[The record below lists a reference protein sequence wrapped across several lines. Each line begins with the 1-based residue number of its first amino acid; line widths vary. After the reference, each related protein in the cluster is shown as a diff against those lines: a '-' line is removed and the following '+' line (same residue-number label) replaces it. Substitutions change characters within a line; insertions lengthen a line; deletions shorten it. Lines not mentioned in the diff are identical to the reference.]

1 NAGIIP
7 DSVMQSVDME
17 NMNLTMSQMV
27 STFVSLDSLGA
38 LTVGTPEK
46 ENNISGVSGSKDG
59 WGSWDGQA
67 HTIDGT
73 NCKGA
78 QWRLIL
84 DWIELICEYTDD
96 TSIHSIALRLVDG
109 FVRARVDDP
118 DIKTRMLLRSASFFE
133 VGKIRDVFALALI
146 EYAAALWKEQ
156 ASGLDDI
163 SDSASGLLFVSDAMS
178 SISGTF
184 PSKGIAKKPAAQD
197 PIAMVAARLP
207 EENQAQLHVLTS
219 DQVRVWTR
227 LMRAVVQFP
236 VAYWTSLDAAS
247 FEATLVT
254 TIRLA
259 QKFGQSTATV
269 ASTMFTAY
277 MHAGYRQ
284 AGGDSDPAEKRKAVQ
299 KRLGSALTALHAALH
314 AHPSVESALHV
325 LGAIDEL
332 LLEPTMRF
340 TTYDISEVL
349 SNLVRYHTSRV
360 LDVISLLVKV
370 LRSLM
375 HAFVLPAIPRRLTAV
390 ERLGIDAGSTPWIV
404 AYAPF
409 NARCAESYARVL
421 DDLVRSRRST
431 AGFTSSR
438 KEMSSN
444 SGSTRLKADISG
456 FVKLTRGTNAASTAY
471 VVGLFAPYILAEYC
485 IIQGGGAQ
493 SAISL
498 RALGRGGADNAS
510 GGNSFYGFGWRPTP
524 VLAGMQDRSN
534 VLPCD
539 TLETNVSANSSGR
552 RGVISSMAVREALLP
567 GLHALLDVMGDDNR
581 NTLLAQ
587 LAGPSND
594 TRQGLAT
601 NWSSLFGPD
610 RYGGASEIL
619 KSLYKSYLD
628 FYKYSGQV

>member
-1 NAGIIP
+1 MDGVKRVDGSGNAYRVGVLATIIANFVLA
-7 DSVMQSVDME
+7 S
-17 NMNLTMSQMV
+17 V
-27 STFVSLDSLGA
+27 STVSTEQQRSSFGKLL
-38 LTVGTPEK
+38 
-46 ENNISGVSGSKDG
+46 VSKYDDLKAPLASDDFAWERLLLHYVFAEAGSR
-59 WGSWDGQA
+59 
-67 HTIDGT
+67 IDGMER
-73 NCKGA
+73 
-78 QWRLIL
+78 WL
-84 DWIELICEYTDD
+84 DD
-96 TSIHSIALRLVDG
+96 ALVGL
-109 FVRARVDDP
+109 RVD
-118 DIKTRMLLRSASFFE
+118 A
-133 VGKIRDVFALALI
+133 
-146 EYAAALWKEQ
+146 
-156 ASGLDDI
+156 
-163 SDSASGLLFVSDAMS
+163 S
-178 SISGTF
+178 SISELF
-184 PSKGIAKKPAAQD
+184 RRIADGIF
-197 PIAMVAARLP
+197 IA
-207 EENQAQLHVLTS
+207 S
-219 DQVRVWTR
+219 Y
-227 LMRAVVQFP
+227 AVEP
-236 VAYWTSLDAAS
+236 LLRSLDAAS

-284 AGGDSDPAEKRKAVQ
+284 ASGDSDPAEKRKAVQ

-349 SNLVRYHTSRV
+349 GTVFSVTT
-360 LDVISLLVKV
+360 
-370 LRSLM
+370 
-375 HAFVLPAIPRRLTAV
+375 LP
-390 ERLGIDAGSTPWIV
+390 LGIDAGSTPWIV